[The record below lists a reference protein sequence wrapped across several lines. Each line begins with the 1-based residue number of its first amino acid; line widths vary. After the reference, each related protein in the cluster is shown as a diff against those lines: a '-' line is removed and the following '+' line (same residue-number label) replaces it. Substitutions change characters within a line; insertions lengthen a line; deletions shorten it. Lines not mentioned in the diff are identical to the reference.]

1 MPTYKVKLTYKYSD
15 TIEVEA
21 DNRAEAIERALA
33 SEDIDEQF
41 ECLHDAE
48 VVG

>member
-21 DNRAEAIERALA
+21 DNKTEAIEQALA
-33 SEDIDEQF
+33 SEDIHEQF
-41 ECLHDAE
+41 ECLHDAK